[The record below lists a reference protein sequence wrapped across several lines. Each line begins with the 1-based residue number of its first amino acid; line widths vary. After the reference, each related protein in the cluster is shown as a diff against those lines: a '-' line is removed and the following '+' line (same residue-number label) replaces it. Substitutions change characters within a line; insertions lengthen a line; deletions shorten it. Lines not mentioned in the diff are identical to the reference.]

1 MSRSERVRGKR
12 PTPEVPNDEST
23 HALEAANSM
32 SLPDLTHVSA
42 PMVNQSDAPF
52 RLLTRRYGATLTYTQ
67 MLEPSRLLNDR
78 EYLEFHLRDIQAQIA
93 LSGDEN
99 DVDDSSSWDGY
110 ARPLIVQLC
119 GNNPELV
126 VRAARQVQTHC
137 DGIDLNLGCPQEHAR
152 ECHFGGYLLG
162 KQDWP
167 LVQSMVS
174 SMSRSLL
181 VPTSAKTRLCP
192 SSDPRS
198 ATATFGQLLEH
209 TGASWVTLHA
219 RHVSAKRRRQG
230 AADLDAVRTLKETL
244 SIPVISNGNVRTFDD
259 VRVNLEYTRADGAM
273 VGEALLGNPTL
284 FAGDLPDPVRISFEY
299 LDICKRLPDVTPL
312 NIMRTHVRRF
322 IEFQCSRRP
331 WYPKFRGAISEC
343 QSIGDIEDLLHRK
356 VARWRGKTAK
366 VLDTKDDD
374 IQGSSGVH
382 VREDVLGSV
391 ET

>member
-1 MSRSERVRGKR
+1 
-12 PTPEVPNDEST
+12 
-23 HALEAANSM
+23 M
-32 SLPDLTHVSA
+32 SLPDLTYVSA

-78 EYLEFHLRDIQAQIA
+78 EYLELHLRDIQVQIA
-93 LSGDEN
+93 LGGSSN
-99 DVDDSSSWDGY
+99 DIDDSSSWEGC
-110 ARPLIVQLC
+110 ARPLVVQLC
-119 GNNPELV
+119 GNDPELV
-126 VRAARQVQTHC
+126 VKAARQVQTHC

-152 ECHFGGYLLG
+152 EGHFGGYLLG

-167 LVQSMVS
+167 LVQSMG
-174 SMSRSLL
+174 M
-181 VPTSAKTRLCP
+181 
-192 SSDPRS
+192 S

-209 TGASWVTLHA
+209 VGASWVTLHA

-230 AADLDAVRTLKETL
+230 AADLDAVRALKETL

-273 VGEALLGNPTL
+273 VGEALLGNPKL
-284 FAGDLPDPVRISFEY
+284 FAADLPDPVLISLEY

-312 NIMRTHVRRF
+312 NTIRTHVRRF

-343 QSIGDIEDLLHRK
+343 QSIGDIENLLHRR

-374 IQGSSGVH
+374 IQGSSSVQ
-382 VREDVLGSV
+382 VREDILSSV

>member
-1 MSRSERVRGKR
+1 
-12 PTPEVPNDEST
+12 
-23 HALEAANSM
+23 M
-32 SLPDLTHVSA
+32 SLPDLTYVSA

-67 MLEPSRLLNDR
+67 MLEPFRLLNDR

-93 LSGDEN
+93 LGSDG
-99 DVDDSSSWDGY
+99 DVDDSSSWNGY
-110 ARPLIVQLC
+110 ARPLVVQLC
-119 GNNPELV
+119 GNDPELV
-126 VRAARQVQTHC
+126 VKAARQVQTHC
-137 DGIDLNLGCPQEHAR
+137 DGIGGPSDLNLGCPQEHAR
-152 ECHFGGYLLG
+152 EGHFGGYLLG

-174 SMSRSLL
+174 SMSHSLL
-181 VPTSAKTRLCP
+181 VPTSTKIRLCP

-209 TGASWVTLHA
+209 AGASWVTLHA

-230 AADLDAVRTLKETL
+230 AADLDAVRALKETL

-259 VRVNLEYTRADGAM
+259 VRVNLEYTLADGAM
-273 VGEALLGNPTL
+273 VGEALLGNPKL
-284 FAGDLPDPVRISFEY
+284 FAADLPDPVLISLEY

-312 NIMRTHVRRF
+312 NTIRTHVRRF

-343 QSIGDIEDLLHRK
+343 QSIGDIENLLHRR

-366 VLDTKDDD
+366 VLDSKDDD
-374 IQGSSGVH
+374 IQGLSDVQ
-382 VREDVLGSV
+382 VREGHIK
-391 ET
+391 